1 MFDDEETIGG
11 LTMAEQGDEPVVDY
25 ENPADVARL
34 IQTQVQNR
42 EKYFNDLAEQLKA
55 KRYGPSRAEQL
66 FALSA
71 AFASP
76 TATRGFGGVM
86 GNVMPVF
93 QQFEKAK
100 RDAEEARAAD
110 MQKLTL
116 ARMGTTDDAIKNA
129 LALQRLQAAYN
140 KPKNPYSG
148 AVWDADE
155 KRWVMRPGAEGGPP
169 TLTPEQAAEYAKDPK
184 NRGMK
189 FFTTDGRE
197 MEIK

>member
-1 MFDDEETIGG
+1 MFEDEETLGG
-11 LTMAEQGDEPVVDY
+11 LTMAEQGDEEPLDY
-25 ENPADVARL
+25 QNPADVARA
-34 IQTQVQNR
+34 IQRSSAEQ
-42 EKYFNDLAEQLKA
+42 KAYYDSLAEQLKA
-55 KRYGPSRAEQL
+55 KRYGPSRSEQL

-71 AFASP
+71 AFAAP
-76 TATRGFGGVM
+76 TRTRGFAGVM

-93 QQFEKAK
+93 QQFERSK
-100 RDAEEARAAD
+100 REAEEARAED
-110 MQKLTL
+110 MQKLQL
-116 ARMGTTDDAIKNA
+116 ARMGASKGELSNA
-129 LALQRLQAAYN
+129 LALQRLQAQYN

-148 AVWDADE
+148 AVWDADA
-155 KRWVMRPGAEGGPP
+155 KRWVMRPGAEGAPP

>member
-1 MFDDEETIGG
+1 MFEDEETLGG
-11 LTMAEQGDEPVVDY
+11 LTAAEQGDEAPLDY
-25 ENPADVARL
+25 QNPLDVARA
-34 IQTQVQNR
+34 IQRSSLEQ
-42 EKYFNDLAEQLKA
+42 KAYYDSLAEQLKA
-55 KRYGPSRAEQL
+55 KRYGPTASERL

-71 AFASP
+71 AFAAP
-76 TATRGFGGVM
+76 TSTRGFAGVM

-93 QQFEKAK
+93 QQFEKSK
-100 RDAEEARAAD
+100 REAEEARAAD
-110 MQKLTL
+110 MQKLQL
-116 ARMGTTDDAIKNA
+116 ARMGGTKDEISNA
-129 LALQRLQAAYN
+129 LALQKLQAQYN

-148 AVWDADE
+148 AVWDADA